1 VPRSPGLHS
10 CLSPMHTASG
20 ARPRG
25 PARRVADRRDAIS
38 CAAASA
44 SAGYGRKR
52 RLTPLGR
59 SSTIYR
65 QCLEAAHLGD
75 PISPRYRSARR
86 KTTTT
91 LPQRGGTSGTVPVE
105 LPYPSA
111 LSQRSARLSSG
122 QSGRMAQH
130 PVVQA
135 RRPSPRVLYRE
146 HAPTHRSE
154 GSATTPQCRPARVRP
169 FADLIASA
177 RTSSPCTPSPR
188 GEHQHAYAAAFT
200 ALSATPPDQAK

>member
-1 VPRSPGLHS
+1 MPRSPGLHS

-135 RRPSPRVLYRE
+135 RRPAPRVPRACS
-146 HAPTHRSE
+146 HTQVRRVSSWCQRSRRAW
-154 GSATTPQCRPARVRP
+154 G
-169 FADLIASA
+169 
-177 RTSSPCTPSPR
+177 
-188 GEHQHAYAAAFT
+188 
-200 ALSATPPDQAK
+200 ALSPTISRTMHSNRL